1 MVRVHLAFAAALAL
15 IAQCASAFTI
25 GSPEGLAAGATGGA
39 AGKTVYPTSTSE
51 LTNYLASSE
60 PLVIVLNKTFDFRG
74 TEGTTTEKGCR
85 PQYTRECMA
94 KNNGYKSQDVII
106 QNGNMATTGGCD
118 NGVETT
124 VTYDKA
130 ALKRMT
136 VTSNKTIRGIGKSGV
151 IKGKGLTLNGDN
163 IIIQNVHITELNHHL
178 VWGGDAIY
186 MQGTNGGQ
194 NAMKKIWLDHIKI
207 SRVGRQFLTT
217 NKASTD
223 SMTISNSDFDG
234 NTDYSATCDGHHY
247 WSFIF
252 YGVTKFSMLN
262 NYIHGTSGRSPK
274 IGGDSAAK
282 VVAHVANNFW
292 GNNTGHSFEIG
303 ANAWVLA
310 EGNHFRDTKMPLY
323 TGKDGA
329 LYAAGSN
336 DECSSSL
343 GRACEANTL
352 VDSGSFDSRN
362 GGTALKTIKGVS
374 TFVDYKPSTSE
385 TTSGSQQQQ
394 QQQQQQS
401 SQSNGSQQQTS
412 GSEQQQ
418 ASQTSGSEQQQFGDS
433 AQEETFQIESQSRKL
448 AVQTR
453 DLEKE
458 WQQTTGNWGV
468 GKLD

>member
-25 GSPEGLAAGATGGA
+25 GSPEGLATGTTGGA
-39 AGKTVYPTSTSE
+39 DGKTVTPTSNSE
-51 LTNYLASSE
+51 LVSYLASND

-74 TEGTTTEKGCR
+74 SEGTTTETGCR
-85 PQYTRECMA
+85 PDYTRACMA

-106 QNGNMATTGGCD
+106 QGGNMATTGGCT
-118 NGVETT
+118 GGTEVK

-274 IGGDSAAK
+274 IGGEAEAN

-310 EGNHFRDTKMPLY
+310 EGNYFRDTKMPLF
-323 TGKDGA
+323 TGANGA

-336 DECSSSL
+336 DECSSYL
-343 GRACEANTL
+343 GHACEANTL
-352 VDSGSFDSRN
+352 VDSGTFESRN
-362 GGTALKTIKGVS
+362 GETALKTIKGVS
-374 TFVDYKPSTSE
+374 TFVDYKPSTTQ
-385 TTSGSQQQQ
+385 TTSGS
-394 QQQQQQS
+394 QQQQQS
-401 SQSNGSQQQTS
+401 SQSNGSQQQQSSQSNGSQQQQSSQTND
-412 GSEQQQ
+412 SEQQQ
-418 ASQTSGSEQQQFGDS
+418 TTQ
-433 AQEETFQIESQSRKL
+433 SQSRKL
-448 AVQTR
+448 AIQTSN
-453 DLEKE
+453 LEKE